1 MTKFISTSE
10 TRFQHQDA
18 SIRNLETQMGQLVKI
33 VSERVQGT
41 LPGNTEPN
49 PRKQVSA
56 VIIKDEGVAPESINE
71 SGGVENKKQ
80 KDINHPGLEVEQ
92 PKRTKLF
99 PEPVP
104 EYKPRIPYPS
114 REKQ

>member
-18 SIRNLETQMGQLVKI
+18 SIRNLETQMGQLAKI

-56 VIIKDEGVAPESINE
+56 VIVKDEGASQERMAE
-71 SGGVENKKQ
+71 SGKVKNDKQ
-80 KDINHPGLEVEQ
+80 KDINHHGVEVE
-92 PKRTKLF
+92 
-99 PEPVP
+99 
-104 EYKPRIPYPS
+104 
-114 REKQ
+114 